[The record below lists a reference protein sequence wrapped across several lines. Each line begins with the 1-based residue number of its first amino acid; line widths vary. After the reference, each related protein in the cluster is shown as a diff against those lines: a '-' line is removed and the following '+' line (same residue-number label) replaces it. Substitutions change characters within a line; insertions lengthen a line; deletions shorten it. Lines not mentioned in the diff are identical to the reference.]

1 MLYNN
6 TLDTFP
12 GAAVVLCA
20 GIILVGAALNFFLYT
35 QKWRIELFTSSNGT
49 GEKDTFDTPV
59 IEQKLDK
66 DFQSVWANS
75 SL

>member
-1 MLYNN
+1 MLYNA

-12 GAAVVLCA
+12 GAAVILCA
-20 GIILVGAALNFFLYT
+20 GIILVGAALNFLLYS
-35 QKWRIELFTSSNGT
+35 QKRRIELFNSGKN
-49 GEKDTFDTPV
+49 DAV

-66 DFQSVWANS
+66 NFQSGWANS

>member
-1 MLYNN
+1 MHQRLLYNN

-20 GIILVGAALNFFLYT
+20 GIILVGAALNFLLYS
-35 QKWRIELFTSSNGT
+35 QKWRIELFNSGKN
-49 GEKDTFDTPV
+49 DATPAV

-66 DFQSVWANS
+66 DFQSGWANS

>member
-1 MLYNN
+1 MLYNA

-20 GIILVGAALNFFLYT
+20 GIILLGAALNFLLYS
-35 QKWRIELFTSSNGT
+35 QKWRIELFNSGKN
-49 GEKDTFDTPV
+49 DVTPAV
-59 IEQKLDK
+59 IEQRLDK
-66 DFQSVWANS
+66 DFQSGWASS

>member
-1 MLYNN
+1 MLYNA

-12 GAAVVLCA
+12 GAAVILCA
-20 GIILVGAALNFFLYT
+20 GIILVGAALNFLLYS
-35 QKWRIELFTSSNGT
+35 QKWRIELFTSGKN
-49 GEKDTFDTPV
+49 DATPAV

-66 DFQSVWANS
+66 DFQSGWASS

>member
-1 MLYNN
+1 MLYNA

-12 GAAVVLCA
+12 GSAILVCA
-20 GIILVGAALNFFLYT
+20 LIILLGAALNFVLYT
-35 QKWRIELFTSSNGT
+35 QKWRIELFNSGKN
-49 GEKDTFDTPV
+49 DATPAV

-66 DFQSVWANS
+66 DFQSGWASS